1 MQGRKPKP
9 TALKELAGNP
19 GKRALN
25 HAEPRPKTTMPR
37 PPEHLSDEEKAKW
50 KVLVREL
57 HALGLVTK
65 LDVDALAMYCV
76 IFVRWM
82 KAEKLVREKGE
93 IIKTTAGNIIQ
104 NPYLSIAN
112 RALEQLN
119 KLGAEFG
126 MTPSSRSRVKADLTD
141 PDQELE
147 RMVLSKKINHGNNPV
162 LTWMADNL
170 VARVDPAGNIK
181 PDKEKSREKIDG
193 IVVLIMAIDLALRH
207 PETKSVYEKRGIRI
221 LG

>member
-9 TALKELAGNP
+9 TALKLLAGNP

-25 HAEPRPKTTMPR
+25 RAEPRPKVVMPR

-50 KVLVREL
+50 KVVVREL
-57 HALGLVTK
+57 HPLGLVTRI
-65 LDVDALAMYCV
+65 DVDALAMYCV

-82 KAEKLVREKGE
+82 KAEKMVREKGE
-93 IIKTTAGNIIQ
+93 IIKTAAGNIIQ

-147 RMVLSKKINHGNNPV
+147 QMLFGQ
-162 LTWMADNL
+162 
-170 VARVDPAGNIK
+170 RVRVSGD
-181 PDKEKSREKIDG
+181 
-193 IVVLIMAIDLALRH
+193 
-207 PETKSVYEKRGIRI
+207 
-221 LG
+221 